1 MTNRDGS
8 HIEAI
13 AAACFLVAG
22 MRGPRVVFC
31 GGGKVR
37 QDRVDPS
44 RPTGLFPTGFAPLA
58 GSATGR
64 GYAAQGGGGEEVN
77 RLSGDCQED

>member
-1 MTNRDGS
+1 MFSVGW
-8 HIEAI
+8 H
-13 AAACFLVAG
+13 AG
-22 MRGPRVVFC
+22 VVFC

-44 RPTGLFPTGFAPLA
+44 RPTGLFPTGFAPTGWLA
-58 GSATGR
+58 PGR
-64 GYAAQGGGGEEVN
+64 GYAAQGEEVN

>member
-13 AAACFLVAG
+13 AAAGFLLAG

-44 RPTGLFPTGFAPLA
+44 RPTRPFSYWFCSPGWLAP
-58 GSATGR
+58 GR
-64 GYAAQGGGGEEVN
+64 GYAAQGGEVN

>member
-1 MTNRDGS
+1 MFSVGW
-8 HIEAI
+8 H
-13 AAACFLVAG
+13 G
-22 MRGPRVVFC
+22 GPRVVFC

-64 GYAAQGGGGEEVN
+64 GYAAQGEGEVN